1 MIRTILTYGTFD
13 LLHVGHVNLLKRAK
27 EMGDYLIVGLSTD
40 DFNILKHKQ
49 SFYSYEDR
57 KIILE
62 SVRYVDKVIPEI
74 SWEQKKDDILTYR
87 VDTFVMG
94 NDWKGKFDAL
104 RSFCEVVYLPRTDGI
119 SSTLI
124 KDNLRDDS

>member
-74 SWEQKKDDILTYR
+74 SWEQKKDDILTYH

>member
-1 MIRTILTYGTFD
+1 MRTILTYGTFD

-74 SWEQKKDDILTYR
+74 SWEQKREDILTYH

>member
-1 MIRTILTYGTFD
+1 MRTILTYGTFD

-62 SVRYVDKVIPEI
+62 AVRYVDKVIPEI
-74 SWEQKKDDILTYR
+74 SWEQKKDDILTYH

>member
-1 MIRTILTYGTFD
+1 MIRTIITYGTFD

-57 KIILE
+57 KFILE

-74 SWEQKKDDILTYR
+74 SWEQKKEDILTYH

-124 KDNLRDDS
+124 KDNLRDGN